1 MNLIITLSVLFLFYS
16 TGQIYKPHKKE
27 RIIIDSNITLQEA
40 LKGKEIPNTN
50 KKNLLI
56 TDVEYYS
63 FDNRL
68 HRGQVVIHKD
78 LTRDIKEIFALIK
91 EKKFPIKKVVPINY
105 YRWSDEASMRDN
117 NTSAFNYRV
126 ISGTRTFST
135 HSLGRAI
142 DINPLLNPQIKNG
155 KISPEGAVY
164 NKYARG
170 TIKSNSW
177 LTHEFY
183 KRGWR
188 WGGNWKFMQDYQH
201 FEKTK

>member
-1 MNLIITLSVLFLFYS
+1 MNLLFILSVLFLFS
-16 TGQIYKPHKKE
+16 SAGQVNKPHKKE
-27 RIIIDSNITLQEA
+27 RIIIDSHITLGEA

-50 KKNLLI
+50 TKNLRI
-56 TDVEYYS
+56 IDVEYYS

-68 HRGQVVIHKD
+68 HRGQVLIHKD
-78 LTRDIKEIFALIK
+78 LAEDIKEIFTMIK
-91 EKKFPIKKVVPINY
+91 EKKFPVKKVVPINKY
-105 YRWSDEASMRDN
+105 NWSDETSMKDN

-142 DINPLLNPQIKNG
+142 DINPFLNPQIKNG

-170 TIKSNSW
+170 AITAHSW

-188 WGGNWKFMQDYQH
+188 WGGDWKFTQDYQH
-201 FEKTK
+201 FERTK